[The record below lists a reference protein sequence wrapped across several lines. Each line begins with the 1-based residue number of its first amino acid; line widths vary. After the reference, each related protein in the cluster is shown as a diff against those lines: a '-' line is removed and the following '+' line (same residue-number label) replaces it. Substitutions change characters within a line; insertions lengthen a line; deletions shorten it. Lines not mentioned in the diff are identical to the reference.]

1 MGATRTRTRL
11 GLVTGVVVIA
21 AALAAPAVADDAA
34 LRTLAGV
41 FMFAGL
47 ASAWNIIGG
56 FAGYASFGN
65 VVFFGL
71 GGYTVA
77 VLMVHARFGFW
88 TSLPIAVAVG
98 AAYAALVG
106 LPVLRLRGHYF
117 AIATLG
123 VAEGTREVVL
133 NLSRWTGGGAG
144 ISLPVLGAKATTSS
158 PGNTAFYY
166 LFLAAM
172 GVAVAVAFAVSRSRF
187 GYGLRAIHDDEQG
200 AAATGI
206 NTTRAK
212 LAAFAVSGAVAGLAG
227 IVMASLVSRVL
238 AVSYSPIV
246 SVNLLAIAV
255 IGGVRLISGA
265 MLAGGMF
272 AAVPELLRV
281 FRSLQGE
288 RWLLFLGVFLILVQ
302 RLGTQG
308 LAGGLRQ
315 LWAAIRGTPPPDVSM
330 LPQGVEP
337 VAAVRRPRSMNGVR
351 PNRRPSPR
359 RRGRDGALLAEEA
372 TV

>member
-1 MGATRTRTRL
+1 VAPNRL
-11 GLVTGVVVIA
+11 FGLLAGVVAVV
-21 AALAAPAVADDAA
+21 AALAAPAVSDDAS
-34 LRTLAGV
+34 LRTLSGV

-77 VLMVHARFGFW
+77 VLMVHARWSFW
-88 TSLPIAVAVG
+88 AALPVAAAVG

-133 NLSRWTGGGAG
+133 NLSGLTGGGAG
-144 ISLPVLGAKATTSS
+144 ISLPVLGADAVTAS
-158 PGNTAFYY
+158 PDNTGFYY

-172 GVAVAVAFAVSRSRF
+172 GLAVAVAFAVSVSRF

-212 LAAFAVSGAVAGLAG
+212 LAAFALSGALTAVIGALFAFQQVAIYPERLFSVE
-227 IVMASLVSRVL
+227 ITVL
-238 AVSYSPIV
+238 MVAM
-246 SVNLLAIAV
+246 AV
-255 IGGVRLISGA
+255 IGGVGTVLGPVIGA
-265 MLAGGMF
+265 VGLQLLA
-272 AAVPELLRV
+272 EY
-281 FRSLQGE
+281 
-288 RWLLFLGVFLILVQ
+288 
-302 RLGTQG
+302 
-308 LAGGLRQ
+308 LRQ
-315 LWAAIRGTPPPDVSM
+315 RYLGLHLIVFGA
-330 LPQGVEP
+330 L
-337 VAAVRRPRSMNGVR
+337 VAAVVVLMPDGLVSTATQAWRTRRLGLLDTVR
-351 PNRRPSPR
+351 RYR
-359 RRGRDGALLAEEA
+359 
-372 TV
+372 V